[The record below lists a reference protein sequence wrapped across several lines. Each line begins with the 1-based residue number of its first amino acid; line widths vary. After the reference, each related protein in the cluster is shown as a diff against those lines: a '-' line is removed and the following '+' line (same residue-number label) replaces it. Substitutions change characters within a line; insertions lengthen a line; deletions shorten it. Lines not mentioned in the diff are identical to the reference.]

1 MKIRSERLNQ
11 LGKIPLA
18 IVGTFCYAFGIRM
31 FISGIGLYSGGVMG
45 ICQLIS
51 ALIGHFIPLHGFDP
65 AGIIYYIF
73 NIPIFILAY
82 KAIGKM
88 FLLRTLIC
96 VTAISI
102 FTSIIPVPATP
113 IVDDRLVT
121 CIIGGL
127 ISGFGVGLTLRMG
140 SSCGGTDIIGLY
152 CIKRNMSISV
162 GNISL
167 MVNIVLYTIC
177 MIAFNVD
184 TAIYSILFAVASAVT
199 VDHTYSQ
206 SINDEATII
215 TKSHGKQIAEAVN
228 HRLVR
233 GVTSWVGKG
242 AYTDEDTQVL
252 CVILSKYEVP
262 ALKAIIREIDPHA
275 FVIVKEGVK
284 IEGNYLKK
292 LE

>member
-1 MKIRSERLNQ
+1 MRVKSEKLNQ
-11 LGKIPLA
+11 LNKILLS
-18 IVGTFCYAFGIRM
+18 IVGAFCYAFGIRM

-51 ALIGHFIPLHGFDP
+51 TLISHFIPLHGFDL

-102 FTSIIPVPATP
+102 FTSIIPAPAVP

-121 CIIGGL
+121 CIVGGL
-127 ISGFGVGLTLRMG
+127 ISGFGIGLTLRMG

-152 CIKRNMSISV
+152 CIKRNMSVSV

-167 MVNIVLYTIC
+167 IVNAVLYTIC
-177 MIAFNVD
+177 MIAFNVE
-184 TAIYSILFAVASAVT
+184 TAIFSILFAVASAIT

-206 SINDEATII
+206 SINDEVTII
-215 TKSHGKQIAEAVN
+215 TKAHGQEIAEAVN

-233 GVTSWVGKG
+233 GVTSWSGKG

-252 CVILSKYEVP
+252 CIILSKYEVS
-262 ALKAIIREIDPHA
+262 ALKAIIREIDPQA

>member
-1 MKIRSERLNQ
+1 MKIKSEKLNH
-11 LGKIPLA
+11 LNKILMA
-18 IVGTFCYAFGIRM
+18 VVGTFCYAFGIRM
-31 FISGIGLYSGGVMG
+31 FIKGIGLYSGGVMG
-45 ICQLIS
+45 ICQLLS
-51 ALIGHFIPLHGFDP
+51 TLIGHFIPLDGFDP

-96 VTAISI
+96 VSTISI
-102 FTSIIPVPATP
+102 FTTLIPVPAVP

-127 ISGFGVGLTLRMG
+127 ISGFGTGLTLRMG
-140 SSCGGTDIIGLY
+140 SSSGGTDIIGLY
-152 CIKRNMSISV
+152 CIKRDVPISV

-167 MVNIVLYTIC
+167 IVNAVLYGIC
-177 MIAFNVD
+177 MIVFNVE
-184 TAIYSILFAVASAVT
+184 TAIYSILFAVASAIT
-199 VDHTYSQ
+199 VDHIYSQ
-206 SINDEATII
+206 SINAEATVI
-215 TKSHGKQIAEAVN
+215 TKSHGDEIAETVN
-228 HRLVR
+228 HQLVR
-233 GVTSWVGKG
+233 GVTSWNGKG
-242 AYTDEDTQVL
+242 AYTDEEAQVL
-252 CVILSKYEVP
+252 CIILNKYEIP